1 VLKNQQ
7 FTILKFSSERL
18 KKAKYSIDISLD
30 SARINSETVTINNSA
45 LLRTLFLYKNIEFNQ
60 NNVDDLL
67 KIQKKFRRLENNEEN
82 QKKLKDIAEKLE
94 KILFVEDLITI
105 EFKHKSHYLAILKR
119 NGFYVNGIR
128 FVPFLATAGQIRRNT
143 AMFINNNLKHP
154 LLDILENGYD
164 QTVPLIPAKY
174 GAYFSLYCS
183 STLPVSF
190 PNFAVIPDKEIETL
204 RKVDFVTYRGVDD
217 DDDVEE
223 KTISL
228 KLNAFDG
235 QGLISPKLAEQWSR
249 ELGLDYMFS
258 SAIIRA
264 PFLKG
269 LLVTFDLNRFS
280 TEIAKTF
287 EFKDVYGEIQDI
299 HNIDL
304 IISESQFKLW
314 NCYKNTADYVSKC
327 HENKLGFA
335 ITKVN
340 PKKENSSSRTSYQF
354 LQVLNLDNVDVANLC
369 EPTINWFRNI
379 AGRTPE
385 DMLLYATGENVFS
398 PTDFRKLDVAVKAIL
413 LNPSLSKDKYIQ
425 EKFIK
430 TIEKKKK
437 ESYMGSVLIN
447 GHYSFM
453 IADPF
458 FHACHMFN
466 IEHAPVL
473 NDSEHYSEYWL
484 KKGITK
490 VAAIR
495 SPIVH
500 HSEFNVLNLKNTG
513 ETREWYQYIH
523 SGIIFPANGIGMDC
537 AIHGGAD
544 FDGDLVCTINN
555 PTMIKGKLDG
565 IPIIYESQKAEKA
578 IVDSRDDKAQITAQ
592 LNGHNSKVGFAT
604 NISSSLYTMAEE
616 FQKGSKEWYAIMKR
630 LKISRVIQ
638 GEIIDGVKGLKVPP
652 FRNHWTKWKKIT
664 EDMSPAEKTKW
675 EFNNKIVCETRPS
688 FFRFLY
694 PHYMTRYNKELKKY
708 NIFSHLI
715 FHKSFEEL
723 VKAKARTDE
732 EDKLVKEYY
741 WHSFF
746 LDNNSVMNRISRY
759 MRANLGLISKYANSL
774 SKDFDYS
781 VLVDDTHT
789 LSDAGIIQ
797 MKFYLQEYKA
807 FKRGMRHDLSNSYD
821 NMDAFVA
828 HLRKECAL
836 NISSNDSELVDYA
849 IRVTYG
855 DEISMVEFPW
865 RMFPQGMIQNI
876 MKNNPTGTIHFPVQD
891 DDNGNIYYLWNRYS
905 MKEFSIEEIYD
916 EES

>member
-1 VLKNQQ
+1 M
-7 FTILKFSSERL
+7 
-18 KKAKYSIDISLD
+18 KKAKYNIDISLD
-30 SARINSETVTINNSA
+30 SARINSELITINFSE
-45 LLRTLFLYKNIEFNQ
+45 LLRTLFRYKNIEFNQ
-60 NNVDDLL
+60 NSVDDLL
-67 KIQKKFRRLENNEEN
+67 KIQKKFRKLENTEEN
-82 QKKLKDIAEKLE
+82 RKKLADINEKLE
-94 KILFVEDLITI
+94 KILFVEDLVSI
-105 EFKHKSHYLAILKR
+105 EFKHKSHYLTILKR
-119 NGFYVNGIR
+119 NGFYINGIR
-128 FVPFLATAGQIRRNT
+128 FVPFMATSGMIRRNT

-154 LLDILENGYD
+154 LMDILENGRNE
-164 QTVPLIPAKY
+164 TTPMVAAKF

-204 RKVDFVTYRGVDD
+204 RKVDFVTYKGVDE

-228 KLNAFDG
+228 KLNAWDG
-235 QGLISPKLAEQWSR
+235 QGLINPKLAEQWSH
-249 ELGLDYMFS
+249 ELELDYTFS
-258 SAIIRA
+258 CAIVRA

-269 LLVTFDLNRFS
+269 LLTVFDLNRFS

-287 EFKDVYGEIQDI
+287 TFKDVYGEIQDI

-304 IISESQFKLW
+304 IISESMFKLW
-314 NCYKNTADYVSKC
+314 NSYQSTADYITKC

-335 ITKVN
+335 IAKVN

-379 AGRTPE
+379 AGRSPE
-385 DMLLYATGENVFS
+385 DMLLYATGESTFAPN
-398 PTDFRKLDVAVKAIL
+398 DFKKLDTSVKAIL
-413 LNPSLSKDKYIQ
+413 LNPNLARDKYIQ

-437 ESYMGSVLIN
+437 ESFMGSVLVN
-447 GHYSFM
+447 ANYQFM
-453 IADPF
+453 IGDPF
-458 FHACHMFN
+458 YQACHMFGV
-466 IEHAPVL
+466 ERAPVL
-473 NDSEHYSEYWL
+473 NDGEHYSEYWL
-484 KKGITK
+484 KRNVKQ

-500 HSEFNVLNLKNTG
+500 HSELNILNLKDND
-513 ETREWYQYIH
+513 ETREWYQHIH

-555 PTMIKGKLDG
+555 PTMVKGKLDG
-565 IPIIYESQKAEKA
+565 IPIIYESQKTEKV
-578 IVDSRDDKAQITAQ
+578 IVDSRDDRKQVEGQ

-616 FQKGSKEWYAIMKR
+616 FQKGSKEWFAIMKR
-630 LKISRVIQ
+630 LKIGRVIQ

-664 EDMSPAEKTKW
+664 ENMSPAEKTKW

-715 FHKSFEEL
+715 FHKPFDEI
-723 VKAKARTDE
+723 VRAKTRTPDE
-732 EDKLVKEYY
+732 EKLLKEYQ
-741 WHSFF
+741 WHSYF

-781 VLVDDTHT
+781 VLVDETHI
-789 LSDAGIIQ
+789 LEDAGIIQ

-836 NISSNDSELVDYA
+836 NISSNDSELADYA
-849 IRVTYG
+849 IHATYG

-876 MKNNPTGTIHFPVQD
+876 MKNNPTGTIRFPVQD
-891 DDNGNIYYLWNRYS
+891 DNGDIQYLWNTYS
-905 MKEFSIEEIYD
+905 IKEFSIEEIYD